1 MASPRREVS
10 IEHDEYDPYE
20 VALARLDS
28 IQSEYL
34 KKQRDARATYD
45 LSRIARQEDIRERQR
60 ELQLLQEELQRKQNE
75 LKEKEQELKNEEDKF
90 YDFLK
95 KEKQER
101 KRKLEPYLRISST
114 PFDQGGRESTSV
126 TLGRTETTSPKQGD
140 DKTKLRLT
148 EPIVID
154 SEEVSSDEWDRPLI
168 PPGISPSKR
177 PRISEVEGPNV
188 NPGSTQRNQKRQRVG
203 IGNSSEGGEGS
214 NTAQIKK
221 GRNEDRPTIIVR
233 RRVQRKRINR
243 VIFRGITDPTV
254 GEIYKIQLG
263 PLKGEYV
270 GVLLPVGDFDAIGIS
285 KSLHE
290 TSLKKVIPSC
300 YVYNTSS
307 KEILGWEKDYDD
319 GGPKVTDRKF
329 PFMSF
334 KGIKWNQVEV
344 DGEFSPVGAT
354 YSWVPAKSIR
364 TFDFTAP
371 MSSMTPG
378 YLSAKRFKAR
388 LNQIRENRMKANQQA
403 HEYNEGSFAP
413 SMELDESVAQRSEVG
428 EQDTGSSQTQ
438 GHLQVLTLRYSEA
451 SQTPHQSQPIED
463 RNSIPP
469 NTTEPRPNSS
479 PQRANPEFR
488 SFEAIYRETSSEA
501 SPDSVPEEDIPNHEL
516 LRNLFAESPT
526 ERTAEVSDDHTSG
539 NVRDTEM
546 IESPSA
552 PIETQPS
559 AELPYVAR
567 AIRRPWSEDSSH
579 DTGNQDRTSA
589 KELEPTSPSGTKTY
603 YANLRR
609 YVNQQENDTEN
620 YSPSTSQTIPQGA
633 VQNTPRTNELEPPPD
648 AHIQNTASTA
658 LSYFN
663 AIYNRRQ

>member
-1 MASPRREVS
+1 
-10 IEHDEYDPYE
+10 
-20 VALARLDS
+20 
-28 IQSEYL
+28 
-34 KKQRDARATYD
+34 
-45 LSRIARQEDIRERQR
+45 
-60 ELQLLQEELQRKQNE
+60 
-75 LKEKEQELKNEEDKF
+75 
-90 YDFLK
+90 
-95 KEKQER
+95 
-101 KRKLEPYLRISST
+101 
-114 PFDQGGRESTSV
+114 
-126 TLGRTETTSPKQGD
+126 
-140 DKTKLRLT
+140 
-148 EPIVID
+148 
-154 SEEVSSDEWDRPLI
+154 
-168 PPGISPSKR
+168 
-177 PRISEVEGPNV
+177 
-188 NPGSTQRNQKRQRVG
+188 
-203 IGNSSEGGEGS
+203 
-214 NTAQIKK
+214 
-221 GRNEDRPTIIVR
+221 
-233 RRVQRKRINR
+233 
-243 VIFRGITDPTV
+243 
-254 GEIYKIQLG
+254 
-263 PLKGEYV
+263 
-270 GVLLPVGDFDAIGIS
+270 
-285 KSLHE
+285 
-290 TSLKKVIPSC
+290 
-300 YVYNTSS
+300 
-307 KEILGWEKDYDD
+307 
-319 GGPKVTDRKF
+319 
-329 PFMSF
+329 MSF
-334 KGIKWNQVEV
+334 KGIKWNQVEM

-388 LNQIRENRMKANQQA
+388 LNQIRENRMKVNQQA
-403 HEYNEGSFAP
+403 NEYNEGSFAP

-469 NTTEPRPNSS
+469 NITEPRPNSS
-479 PQRANPEFR
+479 PQRTNPEFR

-526 ERTAEVSDDHTSG
+526 ERAAEVSDDHTSG

-589 KELEPTSPSGTKTY
+589 KE
-603 YANLRR
+603 
-609 YVNQQENDTEN
+609 YVNQQESDTEN